1 MPEHLFQ
8 IGQKLIYKST
18 RLSGAAPG
26 SYIITKQMPPEGGEF
41 KYRIRSVDELHER
54 MVNEGELV
62 AVNSPSPQPD

>member
-26 SYIITKQMPPEGGEF
+26 SYIITRQMPPEGGE
-41 KYRIRSVDELHER
+41 SVDELHER